1 MVFYIG
7 NHGWICKRRDS
18 NFGKLENFEEHN
30 FHKITKNMHF
40 MLTILKVI
48 YVLSTLMRWIME
60 GEKLEHVGVVNVGT
74 MITYTNE
81 KYYGV

>member
-1 MVFYIG
+1 MVEFV
-7 NHGWICKRRDS
+7 KDVTS
-18 NFGKLENFEEHN
+18 NFGKLENFEEHS
-30 FHKITKNMHF
+30 FHKIAKNMHF

-48 YVLSTLMRWIME
+48 YVLSTLMPWIME
-60 GEKLEHVGVVNVGT
+60 GETLEHVGVVNVGT